1 MNEFTEKNFE
11 SAKSEVKKLA
21 EFIDSKESKK
31 DIVGKIDS
39 EEISSA
45 RGDKA
50 KFDTLVADV
59 KDFMSEE
66 SDHYGRKY
74 DKRDALNAAINAVA
88 DEYGISANEIRSWI
102 FQLRFS
108 QKTIYLE
115 AAGQD
120 IEPQLAGIKGLK
132 VKEFT
137 LNHVDASLKG
147 KTLEGFLLR
156 VGGGFE
162 YGFFDKKGEH
172 ILTCIFANNG
182 VMRTVRYEADAVI
195 DECDENGKPFKR
207 TKYQTCDE
215 PFYAYR
221 TNLNCSVLSSPP
233 VLLEEGGDEFRNP
246 EDAPGQKITL
256 DYLARELGTMKR
268 LKEFF
273 RQFLYYVYDD
283 PAKRLSDDVPSYSGD
298 RNYAQL
304 ASETLARFKE
314 GKLLGDCED
323 WAFLAREILRKQGK
337 TAQVIYVPGHA
348 TCVWVE
354 KRHDNKYYACD
365 IGTYGLFVND
375 AEYTDDP
382 VSFGRDKGQD
392 SINGALNAVVK
403 KYKIKLPG
411 APAETS
417 YDIDANQM
425 AILEIGHGGKN
436 EIHYAPSEIFEIPGL
451 YEKFQH
457 AHALYYSGKK
467 KKAFE
472 EYDAIKSEYGRTT
485 PHINEVVDLYLNEHT
500 LMEEAQTKK
509 ETYVLLAR
517 MFPRNYFYAMQAGD
531 YYRDNV
537 DMQKASLF
545 YAQAILN
552 GADILTILSSLQ
564 NCYELLG
571 EFNKI
576 VDLYTMAITSSPGIG
591 WLYLNFTSFLFSNAD
606 KLEQTEVEESANM
619 IFDFQSRV
627 RDFGERYVFYTV
639 FSSFCKKIEAWQLR
653 SRMLEEALRF
663 DPESKS
669 FKEDYEETLKEL
681 EGI

>member
-1 MNEFTEKNFE
+1 MTEPIDRNFE
-11 SAKSEVKKLA
+11 DAKSGVKKLA

-31 DIVGKIDS
+31 DIEGKINA
-39 EEISSA
+39 EEIASA
-45 RGDKA
+45 RHDKE
-50 KFDTLVADV
+50 KFDGLVQDA
-59 KDFMSEE
+59 KNFMSE
-66 SDHYGRKY
+66 STTYGHQY
-74 DKRDALNAAINAVA
+74 DRRDVLNAAINTVA
-88 DEYGISANEIRSWI
+88 EEYGISPNEIRSWI

-108 QKTIYLE
+108 KKTIYLE

-120 IEPQLAGIKGLK
+120 IEPQLVGIKGLK
-132 VKEFT
+132 VKDFA
-137 LNHVDASLKG
+137 LNHVSASFRG
-147 KTLEGFLLR
+147 KALEGFLLKLN
-156 VGGGFE
+156 GGFE

-172 ILTCIFANNG
+172 ILTCIFGNDG
-182 VMRTVRYEADAVI
+182 VMHTVRYEADGII

-207 TKYQTCDE
+207 TKYEVCHE
-215 PFYAYR
+215 SFYAYR
-221 TNLNCSVLSSPP
+221 TNLNCSVLTSSTA
-233 VLLEEGGDEFRNP
+233 LLEEGGDEFRHI
-246 EDAPGQKITL
+246 EDVPGQKITL

-273 RQFLYYVYDD
+273 QQFLRYVYDD
-283 PAKRLSDDVPSYSGD
+283 PAKRLLEDAPSYSED

-337 TAQVIYVPGHA
+337 DAQVIYVPGHA
-348 TCVWVE
+348 TCVWLE

-375 AEYTDDP
+375 AEYTDDSA
-382 VSFGRDKGQD
+382 SFGRSLGYD
-392 SINGALNAVVK
+392 SPNGALNAVVK

-411 APAETS
+411 APSDTS

-457 AHALYYSGKK
+457 AHTLYSSGKK

-485 PHINEVVDLYLNEHT
+485 PHINEIVDLYLNEHA
-500 LMEEAQTKK
+500 LIEEAEEEK
-509 ETYVLLAR
+509 ETYILLAR
-517 MFPRNYFYAMQAGD
+517 MFPRNYFYSLKAGD
-531 YYRDNV
+531 YH
-537 DMQKASLF
+537 MQTGDREKAAKA
-545 YAQAILN
+545 YEQAILN
-552 GADILTILSSLQ
+552 GADILTILPSLQ
-564 NCYELLG
+564 NCYESLR

-576 VDLYTMAITSSPGIG
+576 VDLYTMAITASPGTG

-606 KLEQTEVEESANM
+606 KFERASIEESANM
-619 IFDFQSRV
+619 IFDFQSRA

-639 FSSFCKKIEAWQLR
+639 FSSLCKKIEAWQLR
-653 SRMLEEALRF
+653 KRMLEEAMRF
-663 DPESKS
+663 DPESRS
-669 FKEDYEETLKEL
+669 FKEDYEETLREL
-681 EGI
+681 EGD